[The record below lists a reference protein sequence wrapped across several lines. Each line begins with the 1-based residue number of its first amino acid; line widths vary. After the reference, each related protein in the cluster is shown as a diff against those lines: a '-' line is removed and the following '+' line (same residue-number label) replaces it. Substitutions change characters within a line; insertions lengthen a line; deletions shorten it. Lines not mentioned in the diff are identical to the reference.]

1 METYVIHNVPYYYES
16 STNKLYLYNDSKL
29 YIGTYN
35 PETHNVNYRDDMP
48 HTELAEQLADW
59 RKSIETTERR
69 STAAKK
75 NSQ

>member
-35 PETHNVNYRDDMP
+35 PETHNVIYRDDMP
-48 HTELAEQLADW
+48 RAELDAQLKAW
-59 RKSIETTERR
+59 RLGLETTERR
-69 STAAKK
+69 SAAPKK
-75 NSQ
+75 NS